1 MGSLKTKAPKI
12 RDINKRIYEKKG
24 VIFMKTK
31 FENFDVFK
39 DQDPKSE
46 KPFIFVMRDRAAKN
60 EERFVATAMSEK
72 EVKRIYECLGKYFN

>member
-1 MGSLKTKAPKI
+1 
-12 RDINKRIYEKKG
+12 
-24 VIFMKTK
+24 MKTK

-46 KPFIFVMRDRAAKN
+46 KPFILVMRDRAAKN